1 MSITRKML
9 KGMSLTEEQIDTIV
23 EAHTETVD
31 ALKDEVSKY
40 TTAAERLPAVEK
52 ELNELKATG
61 GDFEQKYN
69 ALKEE
74 YENYKT
80 EQSAA
85 AEKRAKEEAYKE
97 MLKEAGVS
105 EKRIASVMRVT
116 NLSEIKL
123 DKDGKLTNKD
133 KLVEDVKKEWA
144 DFIDTKETKGA
155 DVKKP
160 PENNGGKMTK
170 EEILKIKDTAERQ
183 QKIAENLELFGY
195 TTHKEG

>member
-1 MSITRKML
+1 MGVSRKML

-40 TTAAERLPAVEK
+40 KTAAERLPAVEK

-105 EKRIASVMRVT
+105 EKRIATVMRVT